1 MASVLI
7 EGQVTIPLR
16 IVCLGKCCGWHNQ
29 LAPLIAAVSVL
40 VCSISVSAWAAQS
53 PSQSPSES
61 PQQQVAIPF
70 DFQSDFDQGRY
81 GRIVGDL
88 VWTELDRRGGLILP
102 ESMLDVRDWSE
113 RRKMVPGPDTPLSEM
128 QKIVR
133 AEFAADIGIWG
144 KVERVAGHD
153 RDVYDVWVRIADF
166 SADPPRMI
174 YQKKTRTQTVSEIP
188 HVIIKAAVDRLC
200 GAPSP
205 AAPIDTLQRE
215 SRWRSGPN
223 LVRGDFERGRD
234 TPLGWDPLPPHVL
247 HLAEDS
253 DSGSRNRFIRFELS
267 KQIAAST
274 GVLYYSDYFP
284 VEEGA
289 TYRFQCR
296 WRNRGSKAKVFIK
309 CYDEVATK
317 YGKESRQ
324 PPNRQSVRR
333 GYRDGSPRQRH
344 EVYRSQQN
352 LKRPEKRSSD
362 ESARYQRGESTRVA
376 TGLGRG
382 WLVHSED
389 FTPRHTHYTP
399 RWGRVM
405 LYAYW
410 PAGSVDWDD
419 IVVKQIAPRPA
430 LAKPKERRPSL
441 ETKVRSEELERNR

>member
-1 MASVLI
+1 
-7 EGQVTIPLR
+7 
-16 IVCLGKCCGWHNQ
+16 
-29 LAPLIAAVSVL
+29 
-40 VCSISVSAWAAQS
+40 
-53 PSQSPSES
+53 
-61 PQQQVAIPF
+61 
-70 DFQSDFDQGRY
+70 
-81 GRIVGDL
+81 
-88 VWTELDRRGGLILP
+88 
-102 ESMLDVRDWSE
+102 
-113 RRKMVPGPDTPLSEM
+113 
-128 QKIVR
+128 
-133 AEFAADIGIWG
+133 
-144 KVERVAGHD
+144 
-153 RDVYDVWVRIADF
+153 
-166 SADPPRMI
+166 
-174 YQKKTRTQTVSEIP
+174 
-188 HVIIKAAVDRLC
+188 VIIKAAVDRLC

-205 AAPIDTLQRE
+205 AAPIDTSQRE
-215 SRWRSGPN
+215 SRWQSGPN
-223 LVRGDFERGRD
+223 LVRGDFERGREG
-234 TPLGWDPLPPHVL
+234 PIGWYPLPPHVL
-247 HLAEDS
+247 HLTEDF

-289 TYRFQCR
+289 TYCFQCR

-324 PPNRQSVRR
+324 SARRQPVRR
-333 GYRDGSPRQRH
+333 DYQGGPSRQRH

-352 LKRPEKRSSD
+352 LKRSGKGSSD
-362 ESARYQRGESTRVA
+362 ESPRYQRGGSTRGGTTDA
-376 TGLGRG
+376 GRG

-430 LAKPKERRPSL
+430 TAKPKERRPSL
-441 ETKVRSEELERNR
+441 ETKVRSEELERKR